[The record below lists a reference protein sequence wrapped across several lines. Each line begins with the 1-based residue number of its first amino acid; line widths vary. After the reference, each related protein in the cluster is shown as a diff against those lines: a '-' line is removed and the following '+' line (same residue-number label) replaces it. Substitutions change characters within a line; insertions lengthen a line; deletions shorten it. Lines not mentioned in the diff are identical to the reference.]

1 VKARLGTGTV
11 FIATLLAAMALGGS
25 FYEALVVY
33 PAWSA
38 IPPASFAVIQGPNAA
53 DSTPFWILV
62 HVTFE
67 AVLLAALALNWR
79 APQRRTLLLIG
90 LGIHVVM
97 RAWTFVY
104 FVPEILAFMSIP
116 PEGPSSPELAARA
129 RLWGALGWVRR
140 VLIAATSALVLLALM
155 APAEQ
160 GAAGQTKPKEDTARG
175 RRLGG
180 ATDAEA

>member
-1 VKARLGTGTV
+1 VKAKAGTGTV
-11 FIATLLAAMALGGS
+11 FMAALLAAMALGGS

-38 IPPASFAVIQGPNAA
+38 FPPASFAVIQGPNAT
-53 DSTPFWILV
+53 DSTSFWILV

-67 AVLLAALALNWR
+67 IALVAALALNWR

-90 LGIHVVM
+90 LGVHLVM

-116 PEGPSSPELAARA
+116 PEGPSSAELAARA

-140 VLIAATSALVLLALM
+140 VLIAATSVLVLLAHM

-160 GAAGQTKPKEDTARG
+160 GAAGRTKEIGDV
-175 RRLGG
+175 
-180 ATDAEA
+180 